1 MATGDEQAT
10 ALPPGA
16 LRDLEGM
23 VGTVLVGEDNG
34 AGLRIGIACSRFNG
48 SITWRLLEGALAGLD
63 ECGVDRRDVKVAWA
77 PGAFELPLVAKVL
90 ATHGAVDAVISLG
103 AVIRGETGHYDLVAG
118 ECAAGVQRVQLD
130 TGVPVAFG
138 VLTLTERKVLG
149 RFQFRPGPNRV
160 GPGGSLQFVADGL
173 KLLLKEEIIPD
184 GTDRLVYLVAPMIS
198 LVMSLLSFAVIPW
211 GPPIHIFGQTVPML
225 NSALKADL
233 RSHSPSSSRLF
244 SVLRRAEGFSR
255 PR

>member
-23 VGTVLVGEDNG
+23 VGSVLVGEDNG
-34 AGLRIGIACSRFNG
+34 AGLRMGIACSRFNG

-63 ECGVDRRDVKVAWA
+63 ECGVDRRDVKVAWS
-77 PGAFELPLVAKVL
+77 PGAFELPLLAKVL
-90 ATHGAVDAVISLG
+90 ATHGAVDAVICLG

-138 VLTLTERKVLG
+138 VLTTETVDQALARS
-149 RFQFRPGPNRV
+149 QPGPANKGREAAETAIAM
-160 GPGGSLQFVADGL
+160 S
-173 KLLLKEEIIPD
+173 
-184 GTDRLVYLVAPMIS
+184 RLVR
-198 LVMSLLSFAVIPW
+198 
-211 GPPIHIFGQTVPML
+211 
-225 NSALKADL
+225 AL
-233 RSHSPSSSRLF
+233 
-244 SVLRRAEGFSR
+244 
-255 PR
+255 